1 MLRTLQLKDFVLIQQ
16 AELDFSSGFTVLTG
30 ETGAGKSILIDAL
43 NLVLGGRADT
53 DCIRPGA
60 SKTSIIATFECP
72 ANQRAWL
79 QEREI
84 EAEDTLLL
92 RRVIDTQG
100 KSKAFINGTPVP
112 IAQLRELGDMLV
124 DIHGQHAHQQLLK
137 PAAQRLLL
145 DSFGNHELGEI
156 TAAFNAWK
164 QANEALALARQG
176 NEKLQLERER
186 LAWQADE
193 LERLNPY
200 AGEWEQIEAEHKR
213 LSHSASL
220 TAVTAAAVNALSDPE
235 GQRDSTTGSLIAEL
249 SALEHKLAAVLIH
262 DDRLKDAVQALQSA
276 VIQATEAADQLS
288 TYLKHLDSEPENLE
302 QLELR
307 LSALHS
313 AARKLR
319 ITPEALY
326 STWQTTKERLAVLDA
341 QTDIESLMAAETK
354 ALAHYQQLAKAL
366 SVARANTAKKL
377 SAEVTKAMQSLAMQG
392 AQFLVSLQTTAAPSV
407 NGNDI
412 VEFKVAANTGTEP
425 KLLSKVASGGELSRI
440 SLAIAVIASSA
451 NATPTLIFDEVDSGV
466 GGAVAEVV
474 GQLMRR
480 LGNTRQVLAVT
491 HLPQVAAQAHV
502 QFQVE
507 KRSST
512 QGTLTSIR
520 ELSDTE
526 RIDELARM
534 LGGKKLTET
543 TRKHANEMLANASAS

>member
-1 MLRTLQLKDFVLIQQ
+1 MLRTLQLNDFVLIQQ

-53 DCIRPGA
+53 DCIRSGA
-60 SKTSIIATFECP
+60 SKTSIIATFECTP
-72 ANQRAWL
+72 TQKAWL
-79 QEREI
+79 QEYEI

-100 KSKAFINGTPVP
+100 KSKAFINGIAVPV
-112 IAQLRELGDMLV
+112 AQLRELGDRLV

-137 PAAQRLLL
+137 PAAQRALL
-145 DSFGNHELGEI
+145 DSFGNHELKAI
-156 TAAFNAWK
+156 AAAFETWK
-164 QANEALALARQG
+164 QANEAVALARQN
-176 NEKLQLERER
+176 NEKLQMERER

-200 AGEWEQIEAEHKR
+200 PGEWEQIEAEHKR
-213 LSHSASL
+213 LSHSVSL

-235 GQRDSTTGSLIAEL
+235 GQRDSRTGSLIAEL
-249 SALEHKLAAVLIH
+249 STLEHKLEGVLIH

-276 VIQATEAADQLS
+276 VIHATEAADQLS
-288 TYLKHLDSEPENLE
+288 TYLKHMDSEPESLE
-302 QLELR
+302 QLESR

-326 STWQTTKERLAVLDA
+326 STWQTTKERLAELDA
-341 QTDIESLMAAETK
+341 QTDIESLMAAQTK
-354 ALAHYQQLAKAL
+354 ALDHYQQVAKTL
-366 SVARANTAKKL
+366 SLARANTAKKL
-377 SAEVTKAMQSLAMQG
+377 STEVTKAMQTLAMKG
-392 AQFLVSLQTTAAPSV
+392 AQFLVSLQTAAAPSV

-412 VEFKVAANTGTEP
+412 VEFKVAANTGSEP
-425 KLLSKVASGGELSRI
+425 KLLAKVASGGELSRI

-480 LGNTRQVLAVT
+480 LGRSRQVLAVT
-491 HLPQVAAQAHV
+491 HLPQVAAQAHG

-507 KRSST
+507 KRSSSE
-512 QGTLTSIR
+512 GTMTSIR
-520 ELSDTE
+520 QLSDAE

-543 TRKHANEMLANASAS
+543 TRQHANEMLANAAAS

>member
-1 MLRTLQLKDFVLIQQ
+1 MLRTLQLNDFVLIQQ
-16 AELDFSSGFTVLTG
+16 AELDFSLGFTVLTG

>member
-1 MLRTLQLKDFVLIQQ
+1 MLRTLQLNDFVLIQQ

-53 DCIRPGA
+53 DCIRPGT

-354 ALAHYQQLAKAL
+354 ALAHYQQVAKAL

-407 NGNDI
+407 NGSDI

-480 LGNTRQVLAVT
+480 LGRARQVLAVT

-543 TRKHANEMLANASAS
+543 TRKHANEMLANAAAS

>member
-1 MLRTLQLKDFVLIQQ
+1 MLRTLQLNDFVLIQQ
-16 AELDFSSGFTVLTG
+16 AELDFSLGFTVLTG

-480 LGNTRQVLAVT
+480 LGRARQVLAVT